1 MKKRIAVYP
10 GTFDPFTN
18 GHLDLVVRGLM
29 IFDEVIVAIAPSQK
43 KNPLFNI
50 EERLALIEKTL
61 KQYDR
66 VSYEVFEGLLVDY
79 VKDKKGIAIIRGLR
93 AVSDFEYELQMAL
106 MNRRLL
112 SEIETVFM
120 MPSEEY
126 SYLTATIIK
135 EIASLGGCVKG
146 LVPLPVEKALKDKY
160 KLLKGKSC

>member
-93 AVSDFEYELQMAL
+93 AVSDFEHEFQMAI
-106 MNRRLL
+106 MNRRMNR
-112 SEIETVFM
+112 EIHTVFLM
-120 MPSEEY
+120 TGFRWVFTS
-126 SYLTATIIK
+126 SSIIK
-135 EIASLGGCVKG
+135 EVARFGGDVEG
-146 LVPLPVEKALKDKY
+146 MVPEPVITKLKEKY
-160 KLLKGKSC
+160 GHVS